1 MKYTLLFLLILSSFW
16 GFSQENSVTYKKKR
30 IAVKDSIL
38 IDSVS
43 INPFKFVVKTKDNKV
58 LDSTLYTIDF
68 AKALL
73 KFKQPIDLDTIEI
86 EYLRYPKFLTKVY
99 RQLDDKVIVD
109 RSSDFQQLYRLENSN
124 KQNQFTP
131 FDGLTTSGSISRG
144 VTIGNNQN
152 SVLNSELDLQISGK
166 LSDKV
171 SLRASI
177 QDANIPLQES
187 GYSQRLDEFDQ
198 VFIELFS
205 DDWNIRAG
213 DIDLVNTNSYFAN
226 FSKRVQGLLVNANLN
241 DNTSIFASGALVRGQ
256 WTTTQF
262 TAQEGNQGPYK
273 LRGPNNEL
281 FVLIVSGSETV
292 YVNGVSLERGENND
306 YIIDYNAGEIIF
318 NSTFPIT
325 SEMRIT
331 VDYQFSERNYSRF
344 TVFGGG
350 SYNTEKL
357 SLNVSVYSESDAKN
371 QPLQQNLSTEQT
383 QILADAGDDTTL
395 MVAPSST
402 SESYSENRILYRKE
416 LVGAEEIFVFS
427 TNPEDE
433 LFSVRFTLVGANQG
447 NYVLSNTN
455 AISNIFEYV
464 APIAGVPQGNYEPIT
479 QLVAPERLQVA
490 VINGRYR
497 PTEKT
502 DIFFELAGS
511 KNDVN
516 LFSGLDDDNNDGF
529 AGKLTLKQKVIK
541 SDSLWNLSALV
552 DADFIQKDFRT
563 IQRLYRA
570 EFNRDWNLDPSEPN
584 QGNFNFGNQLLLTSG
599 LQLSHSKKGTASY
612 NFEHLNYSENFNGN
626 RHNATA
632 NLRLGD
638 FRIFS
643 NSSFLNNESTINR
656 STFLR
661 SFNRV
666 VYGKNNKWAG
676 AKFATEDNEQTVIA
690 TDSLTPL
697 SQKFKAY
704 EAFIGIGDSTKV
716 FAEVGYIKRFNDSL
730 RNNTSTTLSTS
741 SVERV
746 NRSNTYYLKSRLIQN
761 TNTNLQLFV
770 NYRDLKAEDET
781 TQNEQSLN
789 SRLSFN
795 QKLFNN
801 LIIWNTNFET
811 NSGTLPQQDFTYIE
825 VEAGQGAY
833 TWIDYNENS
842 IQELNEFEIAQFADQ
857 GSFIRVLLPNQVF
870 VRTHQNRLSQTL
882 TFNPQQWS
890 KSKNK
895 TEKFFSHFHNQTS
908 YLIDRKI
915 KREGNNF
922 NLNPFKDDEENQLAL
937 NNSVRNVL
945 FYNRGKQRYTTSYT
959 YLTNTSRNLLSIGF
973 QENKLTNH
981 QLNFNH
987 KFATSWLLNSLASI
1001 GTDESLSE
1009 NFANRNFNIDETR
1022 FQPKLSYLFNENAQ
1036 FDVFYQYTLKENTI
1050 GSLESLAQNN
1060 YGLSFTYNNAQK
1072 IALTGE
1078 FNFFQ
1083 NTFEGNANTPVAY
1096 QMLEGL
1102 QPGKNFTWSLLAQK
1116 KLTKFLDLN
1125 LNYFGRKTETSKTIH
1140 TGTVQLK
1147 AYF

>member
-1 MKYTLLFLLILSSFW
+1 MKNSLLFLLILCSFW
-16 GFSQENSVTYKKKR
+16 GYSQEKSRSFRKKR
-30 IAVKDSIL
+30 VAVKDSIL

-43 INPFKFVVKTKDNKV
+43 INPSKFLIKTKNNLV
-58 LDSTLYTIDF
+58 LDSTLYTVDF

-73 KFKQPIDLDTIEI
+73 RFNQPIDIDTIQI
-86 EYLRYPKFLTKVY
+86 EYLRYPKFLTTVY

-109 RSSDFQQLYRLENSN
+109 RSSNFKQLYRLENTT
-124 KQNQFTP
+124 KQDVFKP

-205 DDWNIRAG
+205 NDWNIRAG

-226 FSKRVQGLLVNANLN
+226 FSKRVQGLLVNANIN
-241 DNTSIFASGALVRGQ
+241 DKTSIFAAGALVRGQ
-256 WTTTQF
+256 FTTAQF

-292 YVNGVSLERGENND
+292 YVNGVPLERGENND

-318 NSTFPIT
+318 NSTYPIT

-350 SYNTEKL
+350 NYQTEKL
-357 SLNVSVYSESDAKN
+357 NLNVSVYSESDAKN

-383 QILADAGDDTTL
+383 QILADAGDNPNL
-395 MVAPSST
+395 MIAPSAT
-402 SESYSENRILYRKE
+402 AESYSENRILYKKE
-416 LVGAEEIFVFS
+416 LIGADEIFVFS
-427 TNPEDE
+427 NNPDDE
-433 LFSVRFTLVGANQG
+433 LYSVRFTLVGTNQG
-447 NYVLSNTN
+447 NYILSNNN
-455 AISNIFEYV
+455 AISNIYEYV
-464 APIAGVPQGNYEPIT
+464 APVGGVPQGNYEPIT
-479 QLVAPERLQVA
+479 QLVAPERLQIA
-490 VINGRYR
+490 VLNGQYK

-502 DIFFELAGS
+502 DVFFELAGS

-516 LFSGLDDDNNDGF
+516 LFSSLDDNDNDGY
-529 AGKLTLKQKVIK
+529 AGKLTLKQKVIS

-552 DADFIQKDFRT
+552 DADFIQENFRT

-570 EFNRDWNLDPSEPN
+570 EFNRDWNLNTTESNIINEN
-584 QGNFNFGNQLLLTSG
+584 YGNQMLLTTG

-612 NFEHLNYSENFNGN
+612 NFEHLNYSNNFNGN
-626 RHNATA
+626 KHNASA

-643 NSSFLNNESTINR
+643 NSSFLNNEFNATR
-656 STFLR
+656 SIFLR
-661 SFNRV
+661 SFNRI

-676 AKFATEDNEQTVIA
+676 TKFAIEDNEQTVIA

-697 SQKFKAY
+697 SQKYRAY
-704 EAFIGIGDSTKV
+704 EAFVGIGDSSKV

-730 RNNTSTTLSTS
+730 RNNNL
-741 SVERV
+741 ERV
-746 NRSNTYYLKSRLIQN
+746 NNSNTYYLKSRLIQN
-761 TNTNLQLFV
+761 KNTKLQLFL
-770 NYRDLKAEDET
+770 NYRDLKSKDET
-781 TQNEQSLN
+781 IQDEQSLN
-789 SRLSFN
+789 SRLGFN

-801 LIIWNTNFET
+801 LILWNTSFET

-833 TWIDYNENS
+833 AWIDYNENG
-842 IQELNEFEIAQFADQ
+842 IQELNEFELAQFADQ
-857 GSFIRVLLPNQVF
+857 GSYVRVLLPNQVF

-882 TFNPQQWS
+882 TLNPQGWS
-890 KSKNK
+890 SSKNK
-895 TEKFFSHFHNQTS
+895 TEKFFSHFYNQTS

-959 YLTNTSRNLLSIGF
+959 YLSNASRNLLSIGF

-987 KFATSWLLNSLASI
+987 KFATSWLANILGSF
-1001 GTDESLSE
+1001 GTEESLSE
-1009 NFANRNFNIDETR
+1009 NFITRNYTIDEIK

-1036 FDVFYQYTLKENTI
+1036 FDIFYQYTSKDNI
-1050 GSLESLAQNN
+1050 QGSLEALAQNN
-1060 YGLSFTYNNAQK
+1060 YGLSFTYNNVQK

-1083 NTFEGNANTPVAY
+1083 NEFEGNPNTPVAY

-1102 QPGKNFTWSLLAQK
+1102 QPGKNFTWNLLAQK

-1140 TGTVQLK
+1140 TGTIQLK